1 MPPTAVTKGDTA
13 GYDNVVPLTVVP
25 QVVDPESPAATNED
39 TPVSAA
45 IARTASSTDVNAG
58 VAVFSWIAHPP

>member
-1 MPPTAVTKGDTA
+1 M
-13 GYDNVVPLTVVP
+13 PLTLGP

-45 IARTASSTDVNAG
+45 IARTASMTDVNAG
-58 VAVFSWIAHPP
+58 AAVFSSIAHPP